1 MVIWCTTTSSQ
12 ARTTSATTS
21 ANLQRQVCRDTH
33 THRDTHTSAL
43 THTHPPRADRVSYQL
58 VTPSVPDEVDSPE
71 LVGQLFTYLASGL
84 ASDRPQGVEVGVAT
98 EVALGSVVVP
108 HWINDASEN
117 DDYIT
122 RRWVGGGRGVS
133 GKFSFRSH
141 NSLCVGKF

>member
-1 MVIWCTTTSSQ
+1 MYHHVVTGSDDQCNYFCKP
-12 ARTTSATTS
+12 SATG
-21 ANLQRQVCRDTH
+21 LQRHTH
-33 THRDTHTSAL
+33 TQRCTHKRSHS
-43 THTHPPRADRVSYQL
+43 HTHPRADRVSYQL

-117 DDYIT
+117 NDYIT

-133 GKFSFRSH
+133 VKYLSALITPHRKVLGS
-141 NSLCVGKF
+141 